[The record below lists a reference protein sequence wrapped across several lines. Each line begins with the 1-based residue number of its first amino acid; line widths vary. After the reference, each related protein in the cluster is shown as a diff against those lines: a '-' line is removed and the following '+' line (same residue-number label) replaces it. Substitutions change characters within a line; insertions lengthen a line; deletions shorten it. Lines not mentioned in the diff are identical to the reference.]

1 MNYLGIDY
9 GEKRI
14 GLSFSDELRIAIP
27 LLPAVAKTLKDRLET
42 IAQVIQMRKID
53 ALVIGYPYNMDGSVG
68 VKAQEVDIFIEALK
82 RQFNLPVY
90 KMDERL
96 SSYQAEA
103 DMAALRLSSKKPSI
117 KERQKLRKS
126 GDIDS
131 RCATLILQDFL
142 ESKSE

>member
-53 ALVIGYPYNMDGSVG
+53 ALVIGYPYNMDGSIG
-68 VKAQEVDIFIEALK
+68 IKAQEVDIFIEALK